1 MRDFILD
8 VIVPAIAATFI
19 VTLVGSGFIA
29 YMLIRLTPK
38 TEDTH

>member
-8 VIVPAIAATFI
+8 VIVPVMAATFI

-29 YMLIRLTPK
+29 YYLVGF
-38 TEDTH
+38 